1 MHIRIHQLYFIF
13 IFLVILSCNSGISE
27 KDIDAESS
35 SISVATAPPF
45 DEQLAYSFVAQQV
58 EFGPRY
64 PGSEGQK
71 KCADYLQ
78 KTLSTFVDTMY
89 VQDAHVTAGDGTSLP
104 CINIIGAINPAAKNR
119 ILLLA
124 HWDARKWAD
133 EDAVNK
139 DAPILAADDG
149 ASGVGVLMAL
159 AKSLKEHPLAN
170 NYGVDILL
178 VDAEDYGKT
187 EWGEASYGLGTQY
200 WAKHPHV
207 ANYKAVAGILLDM
220 VGATNARFPQ
230 EAYSMQYASSVVTQ
244 VWQAAADAGYGS
256 YFVYEDAGNITDDH
270 YFVNT
275 IAGIPTID
283 IINLQKTGFAPH
295 WHTQQDN
302 MNRISKSTLKAV
314 GQTLLQYL
322 HQLPKS

>member
-13 IFLVILSCNSGISE
+13 IFLVILSCNSDVSE
-27 KDIDAESS
+27 KNTDAQASNT
-35 SISVATAPPF
+35 SITRVAPF

-78 KTLSTFVDTMY
+78 KTLSNFVDTMY
-89 VQDAHVTAGDGTSLP
+89 VQNVHVTAGDGTSLP
-104 CINIIGAINPAAKNR
+104 CVNIIGAINPAAKNR

-200 WAKHPHV
+200 WAKYPHV

-230 EAYSMQYASSVVTQ
+230 EAYSMQYAPSVVTQ
-244 VWQAAADAGYGS
+244 VWQAAADAGYGT

-314 GQTLLQYL
+314 GQTLMQYL